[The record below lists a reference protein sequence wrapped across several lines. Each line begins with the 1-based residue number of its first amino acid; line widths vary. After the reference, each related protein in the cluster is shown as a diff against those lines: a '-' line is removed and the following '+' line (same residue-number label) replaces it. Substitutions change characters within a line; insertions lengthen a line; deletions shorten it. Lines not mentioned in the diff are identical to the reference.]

1 MSPHSR
7 IPLAATALT
16 IGAVAAMP
24 SLSWAQ
30 VLVTEAQQITTWGL
44 SLIKV
49 LAVLFIIAGFISFAT
64 GRHQWAGGLAVAIG
78 VIGAAKA
85 DQVAAFFGI

>member
-1 MSPHSR
+1 MTPR
-7 IPLAATALT
+7 IKLALATA
-16 IGAVAAMP
+16 IAVGAMAVTP

-30 VLVTEAQQITTWGL
+30 PLVAEAQQVSTWAL
-44 SLIKV
+44 SIIKV
-49 LAVLFIIAGFISFAT
+49 LAVCFIIAGFISFAA

-85 DQVAAFFGI
+85 DQIAAFFGLG